1 MLNKLTKEI
10 KSLCNET
17 KINFLKMGEILV
29 NIRDKELWKEKYKS
43 FTEYLTS
50 ESFEFGRQYAYK
62 LMDVYNTFGKDV
74 ALCDKLGIYKLV
86 ELTYV
91 PNKQI
96 RKELVKK
103 AKTMTG
109 DELKEEVKKVRDED
123 LFKQIHRK
131 AQREDGDIVIEQDD
145 IYAKCKRQAKNI
157 LQDIDNIKKPLND
170 MNIRIEK
177 WLEFSNKIK
186 GDKEIETFKAAI
198 FLEWKKLRQM

>member
-1 MLNKLTKEI
+1 
-10 KSLCNET
+10 
-17 KINFLKMGEILV
+17 MGEILV